1 MSQTECPKCHALQ
14 ARRVK
19 QEGFIQKAILQKLG
33 FFPWE
38 CRFCKSTFVLK
49 NRGHGKADK
58 SEPSRTKQVNNT
70 TIQSQS
76 HTVSGVRNPL

>member
-1 MSQTECPKCHALQ
+1 MPQTPCPKCHALQ

-19 QEGFIQKAILQKLG
+19 QEGIFQKLILRHMG

-49 NRGHGKADK
+49 NRGHRASDAQRTPRRDSHAHQEMAAD
-58 SEPSRTKQVNNT
+58 
-70 TIQSQS
+70 
-76 HTVSGVRNPL
+76 

>member
-33 FFPWE
+33 FYPWE
-38 CRFCKSTFVLK
+38 CRFCKATFVLK
-49 NRGHGKADK
+49 KRGHHDKADR
-58 SEPSRTKQVNNT
+58 SGSSRTKQDFNNAP
-70 TIQSQS
+70 IQ
-76 HTVSGVRNPL
+76 N